1 VASGASLEIV
11 TWGVYDLAKD
21 GSTFNPGDKVYWDN
35 VNLCDFGSPAP
46 ASTTPGNREIGV
58 ADLVQATCVSAPGGL
73 TGDVQPMND
82 WHAGEHH
89 SRAACEPGCGARPVR
104 GSRRNQ
110 AERISPAAVR

>member
-1 VASGASLEIV
+1 MNADRICAWDKRTRPVAEPSTTAGGFGRVSGDRHVGRL
-11 TWGVYDLAKD
+11 DLAKD

-73 TGDVQPMND
+73 TGDVQPM
-82 WHAGEHH
+82 
-89 SRAACEPGCGARPVR
+89 
-104 GSRRNQ
+104 
-110 AERISPAAVR
+110 